1 MKITIDTKE
10 DSHVEIRNIIK
21 MLSSLVSEKPLTN
34 SPNIFDDSSPEV
46 KPAVQGN
53 IFENSSPEVKPA
65 SQENIFGNM
74 FDSPGPAVS
83 EKKAGE
89 EPTIEEEPKI
99 EEKEEPEDEPSV
111 SEYY

>member
-21 MLSSLVSEKPLTN
+21 MLSSLVGEKPLTN
-34 SPNIFDDSSPEV
+34 SPNIFEDSSPEV
-46 KPAVQGN
+46 KPSVKGN

-74 FDSPGPAVS
+74 FDSSSHTAD
-83 EKKAGE
+83 EKKAE
-89 EPTIEEEPKI
+89 KEPTIEEEPKI
-99 EEKEEPEDEPSV
+99 EEPEDEPSV

>member
-21 MLSSLVSEKPLTN
+21 MLSSLVDEKPLTN
-34 SPNIFDDSSPEV
+34 SPNIFEDSSPEV
-46 KPAVQGN
+46 KPTAQG
-53 IFENSSPEVKPA
+53 
-65 SQENIFGNM
+65 NIFGNM
-74 FDSPGPAVS
+74 FDSPGPAVN

-89 EPTIEEEPKI
+89 ETTIEEEPKI